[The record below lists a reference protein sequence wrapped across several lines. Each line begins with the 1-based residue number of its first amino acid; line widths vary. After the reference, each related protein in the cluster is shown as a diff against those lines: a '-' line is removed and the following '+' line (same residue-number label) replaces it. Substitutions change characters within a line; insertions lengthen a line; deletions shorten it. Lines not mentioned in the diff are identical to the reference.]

1 MLSTSKGHHQIVH
14 CRVRLD
20 RNVVAVEEAVVVDGP
35 EMLGMLEIVPIELDR
50 CQVGVWMQR
59 DCPAK

>member
-1 MLSTSKGHHQIVH
+1 MLNTCKGHHQIVR

-20 RNVVAVEEAVVVDGP
+20 RNVVAVELAVVVEGP
-35 EMLGMLEIVPIELDR
+35 EKLGMLEIVPIELDR

-59 DCPAK
+59 DCPA